1 METEGAIR
9 LPFLEW
15 GVAARPMPGETESGD
30 HYFVQPLPAGA
41 LLAVIDAL
49 GHGPDAAVAARAA
62 VATLRYHAQE
72 PLDTQVKRCHDQ
84 LRATNGVVLSIA
96 SFRSDDRTL
105 AWLGVGNVECLVMR
119 ADSAASLRRVFLV
132 ARGGVVG
139 YQLPSLRVTSLTVA
153 EGDTLLFATDG
164 IRHGFHEA
172 LNLGD
177 PPQQIADLVLSSH
190 ARETDDALVLVARF
204 IGLPPAT
211 EARHDEQ

>member
-1 METEGAIR
+1 METDGAIH

-15 GVAARPMPGETESGD
+15 GVAGRPMPGETESGD
-30 HYFVQPLPAGA
+30 HYFVHALPGGA
-41 LLAVIDAL
+41 LLTVLDAL
-49 GHGPDAAVAARAA
+49 GHGPDAAFAARAA
-62 VATLRYHAQE
+62 VATLRDHAHE
-72 PLDTQVKRCHDQ
+72 PLDTLVKRCHDR
-84 LRATNGVVLSIA
+84 LRATNGVVVSIA
-96 SFRSDDRTL
+96 SFQSADRTL

-119 ADSAASLRRVFLV
+119 GDSAACPPRVFLV

-139 YQLPSLRVTSLTVA
+139 YQLPNLRVTSLTVA
-153 EGDTLLFATDG
+153 EGDTLVFATDG

-177 PPQQIADLVLSSH
+177 PPQQIADRVLSRH

-211 EARHDEQ
+211 EAHHDEQ